1 MKDRVINQVI
11 NEMQHSKDVREAPDS
26 NTSFSAMAQKII
38 SIHDELKNEKNVV

>member
-11 NEMQHSKDVREAPDS
+11 NEMQHSKDLREALDS
-26 NTSFSAMAQKII
+26 NTLFSAMAQKIM